1 MQTLSHRDV
10 ASRPATC
17 WDALENVGKE
27 FNTYGSRVSKDSI
40 CNIEGR

>member
-1 MQTLSHRDV
+1 MLQVGLPHS
-10 ASRPATC
+10 

-40 CNIEGR
+40 CNIEGRQLIEF